1 MTLYKKISKRPRI
14 LQSITGI
21 SCAEFAVLVQK
32 LKKPWKKITKK
43 KHQQTGR
50 PLSLN
55 LENHLFCTLIYY
67 RTYITQLFLGAGFG
81 VDAATICRSIKRIEP
96 LLAKV
101 TKLKKVKKRVISKEL
116 NTIIV
121 DVTEQQIQRPQD
133 DQQNFYSGKKKM
145 HTYKTEVQVTEKGK
159 IIKVSP
165 PEPGSTHDLA
175 LRRKLEPLPP
185 DCHVLADS
193 GYQGLQ
199 KDHPNISLPKRKR
212 RNQRHTEE
220 EKRHNRALSQKRI
233 IVENVIGRLK
243 VFGILHQVFRNPLDT
258 YTIKMGIIAGLTNM
272 KKGF

>member
-1 MTLYKKISKRPRI
+1 MNLYIKISKRPRVF
-14 LQSITGI
+14 QSIIGVTI
-21 SCAEFAVLVQK
+21 AQFANLKKK
-32 LKKPWKKITKK
+32 LKRHWKKLTKK
-43 KHQQTGR
+43 KHKQTGR
-50 PLSLN
+50 PFALN
-55 LENHLFCTLIYY
+55 LENHLFCTLAYY
-67 RTYITQLFLGAGFG
+67 RTYITQFLLGFGFG

-101 TKLKKVKKRVISKEL
+101 TKLKKAKKRAKSKEL
-116 NTIIV
+116 DVIIL
-121 DVTEQQIQRPQD
+121 DVTEQKIQRPQE
-133 DQQNFYSGKKKM
+133 DQQDFYSGKKKM
-145 HTYKTEVQVTEKGK
+145 HTHKTEVQVTEKGK

-212 RNQRHTEE
+212 RNKKHTEE
-220 EKRHNRALSQKRI
+220 EKAHNKELSQKRI

-243 VFGILHQVFRNPLDT
+243 TFGILHQVFRNPLDT
-258 YTIKMGIIAGLTNM
+258 YATKMGIIVGLTNM
-272 KKGF
+272 KSGF